1 MRNQRPTFA
10 KSANAKQVLHSTVAA
25 SNSGK
30 NSTSTTHHVATTA
43 VLWAKKKKEAPPQTR
58 CVKWDQTKA
67 NHATLHAGQSL
78 IRPPDQQGGCS
89 GRWLMQARLTGRA
102 RPRSHPEAVHEE
114 SHRGRSRKFGR
125 GLRQISINTSLQGSP
140 FRGAVAASL
149 SSSSHETAKCFQRP
163 IAAKF

>member
-102 RPRSHPEAVHEE
+102 RPRSHPEAVHEAKATAAAAANSE
-114 SHRGRSRKFGR
+114 GVCAK
-125 GLRQISINTSLQGSP
+125 
-140 FRGAVAASL
+140 AAS
-149 SSSSHETAKCFQRP
+149 TRRCK
-163 IAAKF
+163 AAPSAVR